1 MDFTV
6 KESIDFEKLL
16 VENGYNKSNQS
27 HHLEDYGWYKPFKQ
41 DDVLKYQIYFG
52 IYDWTK
58 YKDRDPN
65 CKDRIGVSF
74 MAIFTLPG
82 FERYDIMAMPVKDEN
97 DSNENILSK
106 FENHVE
112 KLYKTFL

>member
-1 MDFTV
+1 
-6 KESIDFEKLL
+6 
-16 VENGYNKSNQS
+16 
-27 HHLEDYGWYKPFKQ
+27 
-41 DDVLKYQIYFG
+41 
-52 IYDWTK
+52 
-58 YKDRDPN
+58 
-65 CKDRIGVSF
+65 